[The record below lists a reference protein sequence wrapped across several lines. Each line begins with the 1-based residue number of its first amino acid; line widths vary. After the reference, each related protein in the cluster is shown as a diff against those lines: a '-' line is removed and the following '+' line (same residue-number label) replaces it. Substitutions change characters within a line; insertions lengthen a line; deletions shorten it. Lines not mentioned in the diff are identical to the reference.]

1 MELCAWLALPVPAIA
16 LGVAVAA
23 HHYVAMHAFA
33 PNVAAMV
40 LGVGGT
46 LLFMR
51 RTAAVQRT
59 MAAWGAMAA
68 CLLVALT
75 LLSPGI
81 DGVHRWVR
89 MGPIGLNA
97 STVVSPLFLAATLG
111 WLLRARGLPI
121 VAVAAMLAM
130 HVAQPDAAQ
139 CTALGAA
146 CMVMVFSTP
155 GLARWVRMVLLA
167 VTLVMVSAAWMRAD
181 PLTPVD
187 HVEGIVRLAMSQGL
201 GVAAAAWLALGLL
214 FLPML
219 RALRQPKVEMRIL
232 GLAFGLYLAA
242 QIAMTFAGNFPV
254 PVMGAGAGPVLGW
267 YAMLAALLAEP
278 KAHPV
283 PVAVASVT

>member
-1 MELCAWLALPVPAIA
+1 
-16 LGVAVAA
+16 
-23 HHYVAMHAFA
+23 
-33 PNVAAMV
+33 
-40 LGVGGT
+40 
-46 LLFMR
+46 
-51 RTAAVQRT
+51 
-59 MAAWGAMAA
+59 
-68 CLLVALT
+68 
-75 LLSPGI
+75 
-81 DGVHRWVR
+81 
-89 MGPIGLNA
+89 
-97 STVVSPLFLAATLG
+97 
-111 WLLRARGLPI
+111 
-121 VAVAAMLAM
+121 
-130 HVAQPDAAQ
+130 
-139 CTALGAA
+139 
-146 CMVMVFSTP
+146 MVFSAP
-155 GLARWVRMVLLA
+155 ALARWVRMVLLA